1 MIFTISGQVRLIRT
15 SVEGGGGVDVVHGI
29 MSSDSDSDDDDG
41 YVYQN
46 GGTNPEGIQN

>member
-1 MIFTISGQVRLIRT
+1 M
-15 SVEGGGGVDVVHGI
+15 EGGGGVDVVHGI

-46 GGTNPEGIQN
+46 GGTNPEGIQNELLIKPLFNAYL